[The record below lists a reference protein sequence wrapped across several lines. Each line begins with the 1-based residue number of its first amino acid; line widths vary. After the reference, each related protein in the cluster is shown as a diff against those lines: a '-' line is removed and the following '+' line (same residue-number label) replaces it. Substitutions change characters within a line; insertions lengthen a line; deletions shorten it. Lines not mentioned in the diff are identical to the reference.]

1 MVRDGE
7 CTVDPLYLLPS
18 ITMSVGTLF
27 TVLTQLTCVCGG
39 VEVIVQTN
47 VTCLPTVT
55 LYSGSCVM
63 TVGIPEI
70 RKIIEK
76 KRKKEKKLSKRVNQN
91 NTTCIFL

>member
-7 CTVDPLYLLPS
+7 FTVDPLYLLPS

-27 TVLTQLTCVCGG
+27 TVLTHLTCVCSG

-47 VTCLPTVT
+47 VICLPIVT
-55 LYSGSCVM
+55 LYSGSGVM

-76 KRKKEKKLSKRVNQN
+76 KKKKKLSKSVNQN
-91 NTTCIFL
+91 NTKCIFL